1 MNDKNRNFLS
11 KNIVENEKLKEL
23 SAEIQIEILKLKN
36 LIKKRCSFC
45 STVQKNILF
54 SYEANGVFYYVCS
67 SCIIKLALNDIS
79 DYYRESDDG
88 SKQLV
93 KKELESISIYLT
105 HLMKEDTKTYH

>member
-1 MNDKNRNFLS
+1 M
-11 KNIVENEKLKEL
+11 IENEKLRDL
-23 SAEIQIEILKLKN
+23 SAEIQIELLKLKN

-79 DYYRESDDG
+79 EYYHQSDSG
-88 SKQLV
+88 SRLLV
-93 KKELESISIYLT
+93 KKELESISIYLI
-105 HLMKEDTKTYH
+105 HLMKEDSESHY

>member
-1 MNDKNRNFLS
+1 MS
-11 KNIVENEKLKEL
+11 KNLLENEKLKEL
-23 SAEIQIEILKLKN
+23 SAEIQIELLKLKN

-54 SYEANGVFYYVCS
+54 SYEANGVSYYVCS

-79 DYYRESDDG
+79 EYYQKSDEG
-88 SKQLV
+88 SKLLV

-105 HLMKEDTKTYH
+105 HLMKDDTKSHHH